1 MKEADFIKVIH
12 SGHEACLPDKQRRS
26 TIPYSNMIHFI
37 EDGYGYFNGMLLGPG
52 QGFICRKNHRSK
64 YEPLPDNPWTY
75 SWINVIGNYAEEI
88 LDLIP
93 SDKNV
98 FTWTPSSQLS
108 HLKELPCPGSRL
120 YTRPEELLALSI
132 FCRVSSELAD
142 QAYAAFG
149 KSHSKPDYASLLK
162 TYLENNYEKNITIT
176 QAALNFNISRAY
188 LRNLFYN
195 ENGMSPQEYL
205 INLRLRRAEFLLM
218 NNEYSITEVA
228 MAVGY
233 NDVLQFSRIFKKH
246 NGVSPTDY
254 RKRFEMEL

>member
-1 MKEADFIKVIH
+1 M
-12 SGHEACLPDKQRRS
+12 
-26 TIPYSNMIHFI
+26 
-37 EDGYGYFNGMLLGPG
+37 
-52 QGFICRKNHRSK
+52 
-64 YEPLPDNPWTY
+64 
-75 SWINVIGNYAEEI
+75 
-88 LDLIP
+88 
-93 SDKNV
+93 
-98 FTWTPSSQLS
+98 
-108 HLKELPCPGSRL
+108 
-120 YTRPEELLALSI
+120 
-132 FCRVSSELAD
+132 
-142 QAYAAFG
+142 
-149 KSHSKPDYASLLK
+149 KPDYASLLK

-218 NNEYSITEVA
+218 NNEYSITKVA